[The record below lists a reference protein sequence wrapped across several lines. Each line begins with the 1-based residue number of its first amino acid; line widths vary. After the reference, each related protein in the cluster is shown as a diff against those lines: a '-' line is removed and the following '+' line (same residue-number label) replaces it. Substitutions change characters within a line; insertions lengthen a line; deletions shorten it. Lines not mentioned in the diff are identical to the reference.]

1 MATILAVDDNPDNI
15 QLILDIVEDMGHNVL
30 KAEDGFQALAAI
42 EKQLPDLILLD
53 VNMPGMTGFQVLE
66 KLKQDQRT
74 ESIPVILLTA
84 LSGVDHRVEGFG
96 LGAEDY
102 LVKPFS
108 PLELIARIEARLRT
122 KAQTD
127 GLRETQ
133 QIIRQTFERFVSA
146 TVVDQ
151 ILRDPSAIK
160 LGGKLQEVTVLFADI
175 ENFTS
180 ISERT
185 GPEHLL
191 NILNSYHLL
200 IVEVIQSNK
209 GTIDKFIGDAVMALF
224 NTPLELENHAFLAV
238 QSAVQI
244 RDALQYFHEQFEEQ
258 FRLKINFGV
267 HTGMAVVGN
276 VGAPQIMDYTAVG
289 DTVNLAA
296 RLQDRAKDGQI
307 LITEATY
314 NSIQAKLQA
323 EPIGQQSYKGRQQ
336 SVMTYAVEK
345 IKSV

>member
-1 MATILAVDDNPDNI
+1 MAKILAVDDNRDNI
-15 QLILDIVEDMGHNVL
+15 QLIVDIVEDMGHDVWQ
-30 KAEDGFQALAAI
+30 AEDGFKALDLI
-42 EKQLPDLILLD
+42 KRQPPDLVLLD
-53 VNMPGMTGFQVLE
+53 VNMPGMSGFEVLE
-66 KLKQDQRT
+66 RLKADET
-74 ESIPVILLTA
+74 TNSIPVILLTA
-84 LSGVDHRVEGFG
+84 LSGVDHRVEGLG

-122 KAQTD
+122 KAHTD

-151 ILRDPSAIK
+151 ILRDPSGIK

-175 ENFTS
+175 EDFTS

-185 GPEHLL
+185 EPERLL
-191 NILNSYHLL
+191 SILNSYHLL

-224 NTPLELENHAFLAV
+224 NTPLELADHAARAV
-238 QSAVQI
+238 HSAIQI
-244 RDALQYFHEQFEEQ
+244 RDALPYFHEQFDEP

-267 HTGMAVVGN
+267 HTGAAVVGN

-289 DTVNLAA
+289 DTVNIAA
-296 RLQDRAKDGQI
+296 RLQDRAQGGQI
-307 LITEATY
+307 LISDATY
-314 NSIQAKLQA
+314 QLLNNQVEVEQ
-323 EPIGQQSYKGRQQ
+323 IGYQSYKGKQQ
-336 SVMTYAVEK
+336 SVMTYNVTK
-345 IKSV
+345 IKS